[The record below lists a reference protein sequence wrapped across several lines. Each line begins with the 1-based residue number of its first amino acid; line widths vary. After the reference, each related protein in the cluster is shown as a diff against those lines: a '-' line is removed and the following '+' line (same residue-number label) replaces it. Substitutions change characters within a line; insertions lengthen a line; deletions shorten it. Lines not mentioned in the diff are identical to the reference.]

1 MNLSLV
7 RRLNLSACVPHKCAS
22 GGLNEAYWPLNG
34 KWVGREAWGQ
44 GGSCERSQLKGQ
56 EINVRRCYERQ
67 LLHQLM
73 TSRVKKTVLWE
84 SLGETSIKPQQNL
97 TVSRQRW
104 RWSTAIHTQATV
116 VWSRSSLFA
125 SFTNEPAILP
135 SKYKSPSHLLTHS
148 SFSSFLASSCLYR
161 GLPRTPNWV
170 GAVMGPTQWCH
181 RCYFQQGWA
190 HWRRPQR
197 GWHPSVREQVAEVPT
212 GLALAP
218 VCITSGERI
227 WDGLR

>member
-1 MNLSLV
+1 MIFILSATDRPLMLIFKISWVLVLYMQGWFDDLLNFLPFHPFNPFSIYLNLCVNIAHDANELESCYTTQLV
-7 RRLNLSACVPHKCAS
+7 RMCPHKCVS

-104 RWSTAIHTQATV
+104 RWSTAEERRKVCVYSYT
-116 VWSRSSLFA
+116 
-125 SFTNEPAILP
+125 
-135 SKYKSPSHLLTHS
+135 SHC
-148 SFSSFLASSCLYR
+148 CLISVQPVRFIY
-161 GLPRTPNWV
+161 
-170 GAVMGPTQWCH
+170 QW
-181 RCYFQQGWA
+181 
-190 HWRRPQR
+190 
-197 GWHPSVREQVAEVPT
+197 T
-212 GLALAP
+212 GH
-218 VCITSGERI
+218 ITFKI
-227 WDGLR
+227 

>member
-1 MNLSLV
+1 MRITERNLDKTPTEFNRFYTKMAPEHS
-7 RRLNLSACVPHKCAS
+7 
-22 GGLNEAYWPLNG
+22 
-34 KWVGREAWGQ
+34 WG
-44 GGSCERSQLKGQ
+44 EEEKF
-56 EINVRRCYERQ
+56 
-67 LLHQLM
+67 
-73 TSRVKKTVLWE
+73 
-84 SLGETSIKPQQNL
+84 
-97 TVSRQRW
+97 VSVYTW
-104 RWSTAIHTQATV
+104 ATV

-125 SFTNEPAILP
+125 SFTNKAAILP
-135 SKYKSPSHLLTHS
+135 SKYKPPCHLLTHS

-170 GAVMGPTQWCH
+170 GAAMRPTQWCH
-181 RCYFQQGWA
+181 HCYFQQGWA